1 MDLQELK
8 ANFEKI
14 AKQLQEETKSNPA
27 QAALFVA
34 LLGIM
39 QLLFGLVESLQQQLA
54 NKTLSNKRVAD
65 ENINGKRSEKKKG
78 VDSSDKNRADNLSSK
93 KKTNQKELKIEHRER
108 VIGYKG
114 KELSTEEADKLIG
127 TTFTGDDGKR
137 YRYTRRLNSSVKQEI
152 EIRLIQTQYYKLEY
166 IEVDEDGNEK
176 ISTLRQTALS
186 SKTDFLKKTSVS
198 VNLMSHIIYLW
209 IRLKSPLNRV
219 AVSLA
224 EYGIKLS
231 RQQLYKDVG
240 ITSFMLQP
248 VYEHIKTYIKEEK
261 TV

>member
-78 VDSSDKNRADNLSSK
+78 
-93 KKTNQKELKIEHRER
+93 
-108 VIGYKG
+108 
-114 KELSTEEADKLIG
+114 
-127 TTFTGDDGKR
+127 
-137 YRYTRRLNSSVKQEI
+137 
-152 EIRLIQTQYYKLEY
+152 
-166 IEVDEDGNEK
+166 
-176 ISTLRQTALS
+176 
-186 SKTDFLKKTSVS
+186 
-198 VNLMSHIIYLW
+198 
-209 IRLKSPLNRV
+209 KSPKTPV
-219 AVSLA
+219 F
-224 EYGIKLS
+224 IKMAD
-231 RQQLYKDVG
+231 R
-240 ITSFMLQP
+240 
-248 VYEHIKTYIKEEK
+248 
-261 TV
+261 